1 MRARLA
7 PHPKEG
13 TMPTY
18 TPVID
23 NGGEHYN
30 VKAYGA
36 VGDSSTDDSPAFG
49 SAMATTRKTGQ
60 YGTAAGEGQ
69 PVLVP
74 SGRYR
79 LNTPLNMTQT
89 QMTLRGSGPHQSVL
103 RGNTGGYSYG
113 VLVDMTGAT
122 FSSLRDLDIDTTNA
136 LGLLDLPNPTV
147 TGILL
152 ARNLSQGADAFGN
165 HISNVE
171 MRLQHSESA
180 NGYNGTFGIINVGSE
195 TTTCDSVYVLA
206 DVALYIGSGNNLSR
220 DNDPNHVYRAV
231 SSFIGP
237 ILENTSMTVFSVR
250 GCSNLVG
257 ISGPAVR
264 IRGGADIDLGD
275 SALLS
280 QASLSGLTA
289 YPYAIEV
296 LAQTQNLR
304 YSGSMEDFK
313 SLLRIDAIV
322 RGLMLDCYAAH
333 DPNYSRI
340 VMEPGAL
347 LEGGRINVVPNAGS
361 SGGKLIQAQP
371 GNGVTVRGLDID
383 LYDQG
388 IDLTSAGTLQSC
400 VIRSTRSLAATKAGI
415 VAGARAGNVILA
427 TDGVHVDGITTW

>member
-1 MRARLA
+1 
-7 PHPKEG
+7 
-13 TMPTY
+13 MPTY

-23 NGGEHYN
+23 NGGELYN
-30 VKAYGA
+30 VKAFGA
-36 VGDSSTDDSPAFG
+36 VGDGSTDDAPAFG
-49 SAMATTRKTGQ
+49 TALATTRKTGQ

-136 LGLLDLPNPTV
+136 VGLLNLPNPTV

-152 ARNLSQGADAFGN
+152 ARNLSEGADAFGN

-195 TTTCDSVYVLA
+195 TTTYDSVYVLA

-220 DNDPNHVYRAV
+220 DNDPSHVYHAV
-231 SSFIGP
+231 SPFIGP
-237 ILENTSMTVFSVR
+237 ILENTSMTVTSVR

-275 SALLS
+275 SALLT
-280 QASLSGLTA
+280 QAFLWGLST
-289 YPYAIEV
+289 YPCAVEV
-296 LAQTQNLR
+296 LAQTHNLR
-304 YSGSMEDFK
+304 YSGSMEGFP
-313 SLLRIDAIV
+313 SLLKIQANV
-322 RGLMLDCYAAH
+322 AGLMLDCYAAH
-333 DPNYSRI
+333 DPNNALI
-340 VMEPGAL
+340 VMTPGTTL
-347 LEGGRINVVPNAGS
+347 TSGRINIVPNAGS
-361 SGGKLIQAQP
+361 SGGKLIQAQA
-371 GNGVTVRGLDID
+371 GTGVVVQGLDID
-383 LYDQG
+383 LYNQG
-388 IDLTSAGTLQSC
+388 IDLTSSGTLRGC

-415 VAGARAGNVILA
+415 VAGTRAGNVVLA
-427 TDGVHVDGITTW
+427 TDGVHVDGVTTW